1 MGIYNGLFKKS
12 KGSLG
17 GVTFRGV
24 NGQTVTSEKIT
35 KTTNPRTEAQ
45 MKQRVQLANLVSTY
59 RLLQRSNLKGF
70 QFKKKTQSDYN
81 AFVANNINIVKC
93 YLTKQEAAAQACIP
107 APYLFS
113 QGSLPSIVV
122 SQDSGTSRFITSIL
136 LESLDTIVGKSDVKP
151 VDATIA
157 QLSQCIIKD
166 NAGWQEG
173 DQLSYVSFRQTIDQS
188 SGFPY
193 ASLYRSDIVLKL
205 DDSRKVGDVI
215 DNLGFDIFNHYLAHS
230 ASQIQ
235 GAFAWVHSRNVSGS
249 LQVSTQRFV
258 VFNSYYTSHSSDAYR
273 DKAIRSYTDPTFV
286 FLDAKDSLKQG
297 EAKPKPSISVV
308 MVEYGPEGSGN
319 RTTLTTPYQDLNPSI
334 AESGFKFDVKV
345 SEAPSVEPTEME
357 VTLIVDGA
365 IQTIKAA
372 NFMKTDEEGTI
383 WYTGIYAGITCTSL
397 QVVSVFL
404 SGVQVF

>member
-70 QFKKKTQSDYN
+70 QFKRKTQSDYN

-136 LESLDTIVGKSDVKP
+136 LESLDSIVSGTNVKP
-151 VDATIA
+151 VDTTIA

-173 DQLSYVSFRQTIDQS
+173 DQLSYVSFRQIIDQS

-193 ASLYRSDIVLKL
+193 ASLYRSDIVLNL
-205 DDSRKVGDVI
+205 NDNRKVGDVI
-215 DNLGFDIFNHYLAHS
+215 DDLGFDIFNHYLAHS

-258 VFNSYYTSHSSDAYR
+258 VFNSYYTSHSSEEYMN
-273 DKAIRSYTDPTFV
+273 KAIRSYTDPSFV

-297 EAKPKPSISVV
+297 EAVPQSFYDVKQV
-308 MVEYGPEGSGN
+308 MYGEDDAHLD
-319 RTTLTTPYQDLNPSI
+319 TTLTTPYQDIPADF
-334 AESGFKFDVKV
+334 AESGFYFLVELKSQPNVAPTDMTV
-345 SEAPSVEPTEME
+345 S
-357 VTLIVDGA
+357 LIVDGA
-365 IQTIKAA
+365 VQTIKAA
-372 NFMKTDEEGTI
+372 RFEHTDTKPLLFG
-383 WYTGIYAGITCTSL
+383 GMFAGLTASRL
-397 QVVSVFL
+397 QVISVFM
-404 SGVQVF
+404 SGTQVF

>member
-107 APYLFS
+107 APYLFT

-122 SQDSGTSRFITSIL
+122 SQDSGTSRYVTSISL
-136 LESLDTIVGKSDVKP
+136 ASLDEIARDTDVKP
-151 VDATIA
+151 VEVPIGI
-157 QLSQCIIKD
+157 LSACIIKD

-173 DQLSYVSFRQTIDQS
+173 DQLSYISFRQITDES

-193 ASLYRSDIVLKL
+193 GSLYRSDIVLNL
-205 DDSRKVGDVI
+205 EDTRKVGDVI
-215 DNLGFDIFNHYLAHS
+215 DSFGFDIFNHFLAHDTS
-230 ASQIQ
+230 KIQ

-249 LQVSTQRFV
+249 LQVSTQRFIV
-258 VFNSYYTSHSSDAYR
+258 YNNTYLSHSTDEYLN
-273 DKAIRSYTDPTFV
+273 KAIRSYADPSFV
-286 FLDAKDSLKQG
+286 FLDAKESLKQG
-297 EAKPKPSISVV
+297 ESVPTSSYDVEAVQIGYGQGGPSVIPQPYYNL
-308 MVEYGPEGSGN
+308 EASGM
-319 RTTLTTPYQDLNPSI
+319 
-334 AESGFKFDVKV
+334 ESGFRLFVDMK
-345 SEAPSVEPTEME
+345 SVPTVVPTEMRATF
-357 VTLIVDGA
+357 VIDGVLQSITA
-365 IQTIKAA
+365 SNVSWNADLKRVI
-372 NFMKTDEEGTI
+372 GT
-383 WYTGIYAGITCTSL
+383 YSGITATDIQIVSL
-397 QVVSVFL
+397 FL
-404 SGVQVF
+404 QNVQIL

>member
-93 YLTKQEAAAQACIP
+93 YLTKQEAAAQACVP

-122 SQDSGTSRFITSIL
+122 SQDSGTARFVTSISL
-136 LESLDTIVGKSDVKP
+136 ASLDSVVGSSDVKP
-151 VDATIA
+151 IDATIA

-173 DQLSYVSFRQTIDQS
+173 DQLSYISFRQITDES

-193 ASLYRSDIVLKL
+193 GSLYRSDIVLNL
-205 DDSRKVGDVI
+205 DDSRKVGSVI
-215 DNLGFDIFNHYLAHS
+215 DSLGFDIFNHFLAHDTS
-230 ASQIQ
+230 KIQ

-249 LQVSTQRFV
+249 LQVSTQRFIV
-258 VFNSYYTSHSSDAYR
+258 YNNTYISHSTEEYLN
-273 DKAIRSYTDPTFV
+273 KAIRSYADPSFV

-297 EAKPKPSISVV
+297 ESVPTSSYDV
-308 MVEYGPEGSGN
+308 KEVQINYGEGSPVLIPQPFYNLEAGKM
-319 RTTLTTPYQDLNPSI
+319 
-334 AESGFKFDVKV
+334 ESGFNLLVTMN
-345 SEAPSVEPTEME
+345 SVPAVVPTEMRATF
-357 VTLIVDGA
+357 VVDGVLQSITA
-365 IQTIKAA
+365 S
-372 NFMKTDEEGTI
+372 NVHWNEEMKLF
-383 WYTGIYAGITCTSL
+383 TGQYSGITATNIQIASL
-397 QVVSVFL
+397 FIQN
-404 SGVQVF
+404 VQIF

>member
-93 YLTKQEAAAQACIP
+93 YLTKQEAAAQSCIP
-107 APYLFS
+107 APYLFT

-122 SQDSGTSRFITSIL
+122 SQDSGTSRFVTSISL
-136 LESLDTIVGKSDVKP
+136 ASLDSLMEGTDLKP
-151 VDATIA
+151 VDVPIGA
-157 QLSQCIIKD
+157 LSACIIKD

-173 DQLSYVSFRQTIDQS
+173 DQLSYISFRQITDES

-193 ASLYRSDIVLKL
+193 GSLYRSDIVLNL
-205 DDSRKVGDVI
+205 HDERIVGDVI
-215 DNLGFDIFNHYLAHS
+215 DSLGFDIFNHFLAHDTS
-230 ASQIQ
+230 KIQ

-258 VFNSYYTSHSSDAYR
+258 VYNNTYISHSSDDYLN
-273 DKAIRSYTDPTFV
+273 KAIRSYADPSFV

-297 EAKPKPSISVV
+297 ESVPTSTYDIKEVSISYTNGDHPVIPQPFYNLEADKV
-308 MVEYGPEGSGN
+308 
-319 RTTLTTPYQDLNPSI
+319 
-334 AESGFKFDVKV
+334 ESGFSLWIDFNTVPTV
-345 SEAPSVEPTEME
+345 APTEIRASF
-357 VTLIVDGA
+357 VIDGA
-365 IQTIKAA
+365 MQSISAA
-372 NFMKTDEEGTI
+372 NVEWNESTKRL
-383 WYTGIYAGITCTSL
+383 TGRYSAITCSDIQIASL
-397 QVVSVFL
+397 F
-404 SGVQVF
+404 VQNVQIF

>member
-81 AFVANNINIVKC
+81 SFVANNINIVKC
-93 YLTKQEAAAQACIP
+93 YLTKQEAAAQACVP

-122 SQDSGTSRFITSIL
+122 SQDSGTSRYVTSISL
-136 LESLDTIVGKSDVKP
+136 ASLDSIVSSTDVKP
-151 VDATIA
+151 IDATIS

-173 DQLSYVSFRQTIDQS
+173 DQLSYISFRQITDES

-193 ASLYRSDIVLKL
+193 GSLYRSDIVLNL
-205 DDSRKVGDVI
+205 DDTRKVGDVI
-215 DNLGFDIFNHYLAHS
+215 DSLGFDIFNHFLAHD
-230 ASQIQ
+230 ASKLQ
-235 GAFAWVHSRNVSGS
+235 GAFAWIHSRNVSGS
-249 LQVSTQRFV
+249 LQVSTQRFIV
-258 VFNSYYTSHSSDAYR
+258 YNNTYISHSTDEYLN
-273 DKAIRSYTDPTFV
+273 KAIRSYADPSFV

-297 EAKPKPSISVV
+297 ESVPTSTYDVKSVRISYDKQGYF
-308 MVEYGPEGSGN
+308 EIPQ
-319 RTTLTTPYQDLNPSI
+319 PYYNLD
-334 AESGFKFDVKV
+334 ATRMESGFEFWIDLNSVPTV
-345 SEAPSVEPTEME
+345 VPSEMRATFV
-357 VTLIVDGA
+357 VDGVLQSITA
-365 IQTIKAA
+365 SNVEWLPESKRA
-372 NFMKTDEEGTI
+372 KGS
-383 WYTGIYAGITCTSL
+383 YSGITATDIQLVSL
-397 QVVSVFL
+397 F
-404 SGVQVF
+404 VQNVQIL

>member
-93 YLTKQEAAAQACIP
+93 YLTKQESAAQACVP

-122 SQDSGTSRFITSIL
+122 SQDSGTSRYVTSIL
-136 LESLDTIVGKSDVKP
+136 LESLDTIAGTTDAKPIDV
-151 VDATIA
+151 TIGM
-157 QLSQCIIKD
+157 LSACIIKD

-173 DQLSYVSFRQTIDQS
+173 DQLSYISFRQITDES

-193 ASLYRSDIVLKL
+193 GSLYRSDIVLNL
-205 DDSRKVGDVI
+205 EDNRKVGDVI
-215 DNLGFDIFNHYLAHS
+215 DSLGFDIFNHYLAHD
-230 ASQIQ
+230 ASKIQ

-249 LQVSTQRFV
+249 LQVSTQRFIV
-258 VFNSYYTSHSSDAYR
+258 YNNTYNSHSTEEYLN
-273 DKAIRSYTDPTFV
+273 KAIKSYSDPTFV
-286 FLDAKDSLKQG
+286 FLDAKESLKQG
-297 EAKPKPSISVV
+297 ESVPSSTFDVKEVRIG
-308 MVEYGPEGSGN
+308 YGEGSP
-319 RTTLTTPYQDLNPSI
+319 TLIPQPYYNLEASEM
-334 AESGFKFDVKV
+334 ESGFRLFVDFNSIPTVV
-345 SEAPSVEPTEME
+345 PTEMRATF
-357 VTLIVDGA
+357 VIDGVLQSITA
-365 IQTIKAA
+365 SNVEWNEDLKRVS
-372 NFMKTDEEGTI
+372 GR
-383 WYTGIYAGITCTSL
+383 YSGITASNIQIVSL
-397 QVVSVFL
+397 FL
-404 SGVQVF
+404 SNVQVL

>member
-93 YLTKQEAAAQACIP
+93 YLTKQEAAAQACVP

-122 SQDSGTSRFITSIL
+122 SQDSGTSRYVTSISL
-136 LESLDTIVGKSDVKP
+136 ASLDSIVGSSDVKP
-151 VDATIA
+151 INATIA
-157 QLSQCIIKD
+157 QLSQCIMKD

-173 DQLSYVSFRQTIDQS
+173 DQLSYISFRQITDES

-193 ASLYRSDIVLKL
+193 GSLYRSDIVLNL

-215 DNLGFDIFNHYLAHS
+215 DSLGFDVFNHFLAHDTS
-230 ASQIQ
+230 IIQ

-249 LQVSTQRFV
+249 LQVSTQRFIV
-258 VFNSYYTSHSSDAYR
+258 YNYTYISHSTDEYLN
-273 DKAIRSYTDPTFV
+273 KAIRSYADPSFV

-297 EAKPKPSISVV
+297 ESVPTSNYNVSGAYISYDGQVHTKIPQPFWSLEADKV
-308 MVEYGPEGSGN
+308 
-319 RTTLTTPYQDLNPSI
+319 
-334 AESGFKFDVKV
+334 ESGFELWIDVTTTPTV
-345 SEAPSVEPTEME
+345 IPTEMRASF
-357 VTLIVDGA
+357 VIDGVLQSISA
-365 IQTIKAA
+365 SNVEWKSDIKRVV
-372 NFMKTDEEGTI
+372 GT
-383 WYTGIYAGITCTSL
+383 YSGITATDIQIASL
-397 QVVSVFL
+397 FL
-404 SGVQVF
+404 QNVQIF

>member
-59 RLLQRSNLKGF
+59 RLLQRSNVKGF

-93 YLTKQEAAAQACIP
+93 YLTKQEAAAQACVP

-122 SQDSGTSRFITSIL
+122 SQDSGTSRYVTSISL
-136 LESLDTIVGKSDVKP
+136 ASLDSLMSGTDVKP
-151 VDATIA
+151 IDVPIGI
-157 QLSQCIIKD
+157 LSACIIKD

-173 DQLSYVSFRQTIDQS
+173 DQLSYVSFRQITDES

-193 ASLYRSDIVLKL
+193 GSLYRSDIVLNL
-205 DDSRKVGDVI
+205 EDERKVGDVI
-215 DNLGFDIFNHYLAHS
+215 DSLGFDVFNHFLAHD
-230 ASQIQ
+230 ASKIQ

-249 LQVSTQRFV
+249 LQVSTQRFIV
-258 VFNSYYTSHSSDAYR
+258 YNNTYLSHSTEEYLN
-273 DKAIRSYTDPTFV
+273 KAIRSYADPSFV

-297 EAKPKPSISVV
+297 ESVPTSTYDVKDVQIAYGEGGPSVI
-308 MVEYGPEGSGN
+308 PQ
-319 RTTLTTPYQDLNPSI
+319 PYYNLEASEM
-334 AESGFKFDVKV
+334 ESGFRLFVDM
-345 SEAPSVEPTEME
+345 SSVPTVVPTEMRATF
-357 VTLIVDGA
+357 VVDGVLQSITASNVEWNADLKRA
-365 IQTIKAA
+365 I
-372 NFMKTDEEGTI
+372 GR
-383 WYTGIYAGITCTSL
+383 YSGITATNIQIVSL
-397 QVVSVFL
+397 FL
-404 SGVQVF
+404 QNVQIF

>member
-107 APYLFS
+107 APYLFT

-122 SQDSGTSRFITSIL
+122 SQDSGTSRYVTSISL
-136 LESLDTIVGKSDVKP
+136 ASLDSIVSSTDVKP

-157 QLSQCIIKD
+157 QLSQCIMKD

-173 DQLSYVSFRQTIDQS
+173 DQLSYISFRQITDES

-193 ASLYRSDIVLKL
+193 GSLYRSDIVLNL
-205 DDSRKVGDVI
+205 EDQRKVGDVI
-215 DNLGFDIFNHYLAHS
+215 DSLGFDIFNHFLAHD
-230 ASQIQ
+230 ASKIQ

-249 LQVSTQRFV
+249 LQVSTQRFIV
-258 VFNSYYTSHSSDAYR
+258 YNNTYLSHSTEEYLN
-273 DKAIRSYTDPTFV
+273 KAIRSYADPSFV

-297 EAKPKPSISVV
+297 ESVPTSTYD
-308 MVEYGPEGSGN
+308 VESVQIGYGQDGP
-319 RTTLTTPYQDLNPSI
+319 TLIPQPYFNLEAS
-334 AESGFKFDVKV
+334 AMESGFRLFVDMNTVPTV
-345 SEAPSVEPTEME
+345 APTEMRATF
-357 VTLIVDGA
+357 VIDGVLQSITASNVEWKSDLKRA
-365 IQTIKAA
+365 I
-372 NFMKTDEEGTI
+372 GT
-383 WYTGIYAGITCTSL
+383 YSGITATDIQIVSL
-397 QVVSVFL
+397 FL
-404 SGVQVF
+404 QNVQVL

>member
-93 YLTKQEAAAQACIP
+93 YLTKQEAAAQACVP

-122 SQDSGTSRFITSIL
+122 SQDSGTSRYVTSISL
-136 LESLDTIVGKSDVKP
+136 ASLDSIVSSTDVKP

-173 DQLSYVSFRQTIDQS
+173 DQLSYISFRQITDES

-193 ASLYRSDIVLKL
+193 GSLYRSDIVLNL

-215 DNLGFDIFNHYLAHS
+215 DSLGFDIFNHFLAHD
-230 ASQIQ
+230 ASKIQ

-249 LQVSTQRFV
+249 LQVSTQRFIV
-258 VFNSYYTSHSSDAYR
+258 YNNTYISHSSDEYLN
-273 DKAIRSYTDPTFV
+273 KAIRSYADPSFV

-297 EAKPKPSISVV
+297 ESVPTSAYDVKDIQIS
-308 MVEYGPEGSGN
+308 YGEGQP
-319 RTTLTTPYQDLNPSI
+319 TIIPQPYYNLEASKM
-334 AESGFKFDVKV
+334 ESGFRFAVDMNTVPTV
-345 SEAPSVEPTEME
+345 VPTEMRATF
-357 VTLIVDGA
+357 VIDGVLQSITA
-365 IQTIKAA
+365 SNVQWTAEQKRAV
-372 NFMKTDEEGTI
+372 GV
-383 WYTGIYAGITCTSL
+383 YSGITATDIQIISL
-397 QVVSVFL
+397 FL
-404 SGVQVF
+404 QNVQVL

>member
-93 YLTKQEAAAQACIP
+93 YLTKQEAAAQACVP

-122 SQDSGTSRFITSIL
+122 SQDSGTSRYVTSISL
-136 LESLDTIVGKSDVKP
+136 ASLDTLMEGSDVKP
-151 VDATIA
+151 IDVPIGI
-157 QLSQCIIKD
+157 LSACIIKD

-173 DQLSYVSFRQTIDQS
+173 DQLSYISFRQITDES

-193 ASLYRSDIVLKL
+193 GSLYRSDIVLNL
-205 DDSRKVGDVI
+205 NDPRKVGDVI
-215 DNLGFDIFNHYLAHS
+215 DPLGFDIFNHFLAHD
-230 ASQIQ
+230 ASKIQ

-258 VFNSYYTSHSSDAYR
+258 VYNNTYNSHSTEDYLN
-273 DKAIRSYTDPTFV
+273 KAIRSYSDPSFV

-297 EAKPKPSISVV
+297 EPVPTTTYDVKEISIS
-308 MVEYGPEGSGN
+308 YTDGSHPVIPQ
-319 RTTLTTPYQDLNPSI
+319 PYYNLEADKM
-334 AESGFKFDVKV
+334 ESGFSFWIDLNSIPTVV
-345 SEAPSVEPTEME
+345 PTEMRATF
-357 VTLIVDGA
+357 VVDGVLQSITA
-365 IQTIKAA
+365 SNVEWTESVKRIIGKYSALTASDIQLV
-372 NFMKTDEEGTI
+372 
-383 WYTGIYAGITCTSL
+383 SL
-397 QVVSVFL
+397 FL
-404 SGVQVF
+404 SNVQIL

>member
-35 KTTNPRTEAQ
+35 ATTNPRTEAQ

-81 AFVANNINIVKC
+81 SFVANNINIVKC
-93 YLTKQEAAAQACIP
+93 YLTKQEAAAQACVP

-122 SQDSGTSRFITSIL
+122 SQDSGTSRYVTSISL
-136 LESLDTIVGKSDVKP
+136 ASLDSIVSSTDVKP
-151 VDATIA
+151 IDATIA
-157 QLSQCIIKD
+157 QLSQCIMKD

-173 DQLSYVSFRQTIDQS
+173 DQLSYISFRQITDES

-193 ASLYRSDIVLKL
+193 GSLYRSDIVLNL
-205 DDSRKVGDVI
+205 DDTRKVGDVI
-215 DNLGFDIFNHYLAHS
+215 DSLGFDIFNHFLAHDTS
-230 ASQIQ
+230 KIQ

-249 LQVSTQRFV
+249 LQVSTQRFIV
-258 VFNSYYTSHSSDAYR
+258 YNNTYLSHSTEEYLN
-273 DKAIRSYTDPTFV
+273 KAIRSYADPSFV

-297 EAKPKPSISVV
+297 ESVPTSNYDVEEVSITYGDESTQVV
-308 MVEYGPEGSGN
+308 PQ
-319 RTTLTTPYQDLNPSI
+319 PYYNLEASKM
-334 AESGFKFDVKV
+334 ESGFDIIVKMK
-345 SEAPSVEPTEME
+345 SIPTVIPTNMRASFM
-357 VTLIVDGA
+357 IDGVLQSITA
-365 IQTIKAA
+365 SNVQWDNDLKSA
-372 NFMKTDEEGTI
+372 KGV
-383 WYTGIYAGITCTSL
+383 YSGITATDIQIVSL
-397 QVVSVFL
+397 F
-404 SGVQVF
+404 VQNVQIF

>member
-93 YLTKQEAAAQACIP
+93 YLTKQEAAAQACVP

-122 SQDSGTSRFITSIL
+122 SQDSGTSRFVTSISL
-136 LESLDTIVGKSDVKP
+136 ASLDTLAGQTDVKP
-151 VDATIA
+151 VDMPIGL
-157 QLSQCIIKD
+157 LSECIIKD

-173 DQLSYVSFRQTIDQS
+173 DQLSYISFRQITDES

-193 ASLYRSDIVLKL
+193 GSLYRSDIVLNL
-205 DDSRKVGDVI
+205 NDERRVGDVI
-215 DNLGFDIFNHYLAHS
+215 DSLGFDIFNHFLAHDTS
-230 ASQIQ
+230 KIQ

-249 LQVSTQRFV
+249 LQVSTQRFIV
-258 VFNSYYTSHSSDAYR
+258 YNNTYLSHSTEEYL
-273 DKAIRSYTDPTFV
+273 DKAIRSYADPSFV

-297 EAKPKPSISVV
+297 ESVPTSTYDVEAVQIGYGEKSPSLI
-308 MVEYGPEGSGN
+308 PQ
-319 RTTLTTPYQDLNPSI
+319 PYFNLE
-334 AESGFKFDVKV
+334 AAEMESGFRLFVDMK
-345 SEAPSVEPTEME
+345 SVPTVVPTVMRATF
-357 VTLIVDGA
+357 VVDGVLQSITASNVEWNADLKRA
-365 IQTIKAA
+365 I
-372 NFMKTDEEGTI
+372 GR
-383 WYTGIYAGITCTSL
+383 YSGITATDIQIVSL
-397 QVVSVFL
+397 FL
-404 SGVQVF
+404 QNVQIF

>member
-93 YLTKQEAAAQACIP
+93 YLTKQEAAAQACVP

-122 SQDSGTSRFITSIL
+122 SQDSGTARYVTSISL
-136 LESLDTIVGKSDVKP
+136 ASLDSLMSDTDVKP
-151 VDATIA
+151 VDVPIGV
-157 QLSQCIIKD
+157 LSACIIKD

-173 DQLSYVSFRQTIDQS
+173 DQLSYISFRQITDES

-193 ASLYRSDIVLKL
+193 GSLYRSDIVLNL
-205 DDSRKVGDVI
+205 DDQRIVGDVI
-215 DNLGFDIFNHYLAHS
+215 DSLGFDIFNHFLAHDS
-230 ASQIQ
+230 SKIQ

-249 LQVSTQRFV
+249 LQVSTQRFIV
-258 VFNSYYTSHSSDAYR
+258 YNNTYLSHSTDEYLN
-273 DKAIRSYTDPTFV
+273 KAIRSYADPSFV

-297 EAKPKPSISVV
+297 ESVPTST
-308 MVEYGPEGSGN
+308 Y
-319 RTTLTTPYQDLNPSI
+319 
-334 AESGFKFDVKV
+334 DVKQIGI
-345 SEAPSVEPTEME
+345 SYNGQGSLEIPQPYYNLEASGMESNFNLLVDMNSVPTVVPTEMRATFVIDGVLQSITASNVE
-357 VTLIVDGA
+357 WSESTKRVTG
-365 IQTIKAA
+365 K
-372 NFMKTDEEGTI
+372 
-383 WYTGIYAGITCTSL
+383 YSGITANDIQIVSIFL
-397 QVVSVFL
+397 QN
-404 SGVQVF
+404 VQVL

>member
-93 YLTKQEAAAQACIP
+93 YLTKQEAAAQACVP

-122 SQDSGTSRFITSIL
+122 SQDSGTSRYVTSVSL
-136 LESLDTIVGKSDVKP
+136 ASLDTLMSSTDVKP
-151 VDATIA
+151 VDVPINI
-157 QLSQCIIKD
+157 LSACIIKD

-173 DQLSYVSFRQTIDQS
+173 DQLSYISFRQITDES

-193 ASLYRSDIVLKL
+193 GSLYRSDIVLNL
-205 DDSRKVGDVI
+205 DDTRKVGDVI
-215 DNLGFDIFNHYLAHS
+215 DSLGFDIFNHFLAHD
-230 ASQIQ
+230 ASKIQ

-249 LQVSTQRFV
+249 LQVSTQRFIV
-258 VFNSYYTSHSSDAYR
+258 YNNTYISHSTDEYLN
-273 DKAIRSYTDPTFV
+273 KAIRSYADPSFV

-297 EAKPKPSISVV
+297 ESVPTSTYD
-308 MVEYGPEGSGN
+308 VETVQIAYGEGSPSVIPQPFYN
-319 RTTLTTPYQDLNPSI
+319 LNASGM
-334 AESGFKFDVKV
+334 ESGFRLMVDMK
-345 SEAPSVEPTEME
+345 SVPTVVPTEMRATF
-357 VTLIVDGA
+357 VVDGVLQSITASNVEWKEDLKRA
-365 IQTIKAA
+365 I
-372 NFMKTDEEGTI
+372 GR
-383 WYTGIYAGITCTSL
+383 YSGITATDVQIASL
-397 QVVSVFL
+397 FIQN
-404 SGVQVF
+404 VQIF

>member
-93 YLTKQEAAAQACIP
+93 YLTKQEAAAQACVP

-122 SQDSGTSRFITSIL
+122 SQDSGTSRYVTSISL
-136 LESLDTIVGKSDVKP
+136 ASLDSVVGSTDVKP

-157 QLSQCIIKD
+157 QLSSCIIKD

-173 DQLSYVSFRQTIDQS
+173 DQLSYISFRQITDES

-193 ASLYRSDIVLKL
+193 GSLYRSDIVLNL
-205 DDSRKVGDVI
+205 DDSRKVGSVI
-215 DNLGFDIFNHYLAHS
+215 DSLGFDIFNHFLAHD
-230 ASQIQ
+230 ASKIQ

-249 LQVSTQRFV
+249 LQVSTQRFIV
-258 VFNSYYTSHSSDAYR
+258 YNNTYLSHSTDEYLN
-273 DKAIRSYTDPTFV
+273 KAIRSYADPSFV

-297 EAKPKPSISVV
+297 ESVPTSSYDV
-308 MVEYGPEGSGN
+308 KEVTITYDDS
-319 RTTLTTPYQDLNPSI
+319 TTQVIPQPFYNLEASKM
-334 AESGFKFDVKV
+334 ESGFTFLVDLK
-345 SEAPSVEPTEME
+345 SVPTVVPTE
-357 VTLIVDGA
+357 VRASFVVDGVLQSITASNVEWNADLKRA
-365 IQTIKAA
+365 IA
-372 NFMKTDEEGTI
+372 D
-383 WYTGIYAGITCTSL
+383 YHGITATDMQIASL
-397 QVVSVFL
+397 FL
-404 SGVQVF
+404 QNVQIF

>member
-93 YLTKQEAAAQACIP
+93 YLTKQEAAAQACVP

-122 SQDSGTSRFITSIL
+122 SQDSGTSRYVTSISL
-136 LESLDTIVGKSDVKP
+136 ASLDSIVSSTDVKP
-151 VDATIA
+151 VNATIA
-157 QLSQCIIKD
+157 QLSQCIMKD

-173 DQLSYVSFRQTIDQS
+173 DQLSYISFRQITDES

-193 ASLYRSDIVLKL
+193 GSLYRSDIVLNL

-215 DNLGFDIFNHYLAHS
+215 DSLGFDIFNHFLAHD
-230 ASQIQ
+230 ASKIQ

-249 LQVSTQRFV
+249 LQVSTQRFIV
-258 VFNSYYTSHSSDAYR
+258 YNNTYLSHSTDEYLS
-273 DKAIRSYTDPTFV
+273 KAIRSYADPSFV

-297 EAKPKPSISVV
+297 ESVPTSTYDVAEVTISYDDESTQVV
-308 MVEYGPEGSGN
+308 PQ
-319 RTTLTTPYQDLNPSI
+319 PYYNLEASKM
-334 AESGFKFDVKV
+334 ESGFDIIVKMN
-345 SEAPSVEPTEME
+345 SVPTVVPTELRASF
-357 VTLIVDGA
+357 VIDGVLQSITA
-365 IQTIKAA
+365 SNVQWDNDLKSA
-372 NFMKTDEEGTI
+372 KGV
-383 WYTGIYAGITCTSL
+383 YSGITATDIQIASL
-397 QVVSVFL
+397 FL
-404 SGVQVF
+404 QNVQIF

>member
-93 YLTKQEAAAQACIP
+93 YLTKQEAAAQACVP

-122 SQDSGTSRFITSIL
+122 SQDSGTSRYVTSISL
-136 LESLDTIVGKSDVKP
+136 ASLDSIVSSTDVKP

-173 DQLSYVSFRQTIDQS
+173 DQLSYISFRQITDES

-193 ASLYRSDIVLKL
+193 GSLYRSDIVLNF
-205 DDSRKVGDVI
+205 DDNRKVGDVI
-215 DNLGFDIFNHYLAHS
+215 DSLGFDIFNHFLAHD
-230 ASQIQ
+230 ASKIQ

-249 LQVSTQRFV
+249 LQVSTQRFIV
-258 VFNSYYTSHSSDAYR
+258 YNNTYNSHSTEEYLN
-273 DKAIRSYTDPTFV
+273 KAIRSYADPSFV

-297 EAKPKPSISVV
+297 ESVPTS
-308 MVEYGPEGSGN
+308 MYDVEGVRIGYGQESP
-319 RTTLTTPYQDLNPSI
+319 TLIPQPYYNLEANGM
-334 AESGFKFDVKV
+334 ESGFRLFVDMK
-345 SEAPSVEPTEME
+345 SVPTVVPTEMRATF
-357 VTLIVDGA
+357 VIDGVLQSITASNVEWKDDLKRA
-365 IQTIKAA
+365 IG
-372 NFMKTDEEGTI
+372 N
-383 WYTGIYAGITCTSL
+383 YSGITATDVQIVSL
-397 QVVSVFL
+397 FL
-404 SGVQVF
+404 QNVQVL